1 MIINDDTDSNII
13 PTKEEKSFLNDYLEQ
28 AKNNQKEQSTF
39 IKTLIVMIILFIGTL
54 FGIFLFADNKDFLES
69 EFGQDSWITKVFI
82 QLTQSRANKEHA
94 DFVLPFG
101 PRKQN
106 ILLLG
111 VDSNG
116 ADSDLWVGTRTDTI
130 VLLSIDPKSKTL
142 NAISI
147 PRDSKVFLPKNMGVQ
162 KINAAHAIGGIN
174 MTIKTVEDTLGVKV
188 NRYIMVHD
196 DAVRKIVEALGGV
209 DIYVEKD
216 MRYHDYA
223 GKLHIDLK
231 KGQQHLDA
239 DQVVG
244 YLRFRHDAMGDIGRT
259 QRQQWFLRGL
269 LEELHKPQTIA
280 KIPQILSVAK
290 QYVKTDMSL
299 YEMSQ
304 YAAVAKHFDI
314 DNIEIATL
322 PGAPN
327 KKGYTSYW
335 ILDPEKTQEVVNRL
349 IYRKGDNGE
358 EKIEF
363 VASIMFSNE
372 NAKEG
377 NALIKEL
384 EANNVKVKCIGTSS
398 ATHAQ
403 FIAHTKDV
411 TKPYYN
417 HLKKKVPTLKAR
429 QFVYDPVNLYC
440 GDTDFTIIVAGQ

>member
-1 MIINDDTDSNII
+1 MNNIDENINNEENI
-13 PTKEEKSFLNDYLEQ
+13 KNESDFLNNYIKQ
-28 AKNNQKEQSTF
+28 AQSSRQEQSLF
-39 IKTLIVMIILFIGTL
+39 VKSLVLMIALFIGVL
-54 FGIFLFADNKDFLES
+54 FAIFLFADNKAFLES
-69 EFGQDSWITKVFI
+69 EFGKDSVITKIFMK
-82 QLTQSRANKEHA
+82 LTQSRANKEKA
-94 DFVLPFG
+94 EFALPFG

-116 ADSDLWVGTRTDTI
+116 ADADLWVGTRTDTI
-130 VLLSIDPKSKTL
+130 VLLSIDPRTRTL

-162 KINAAHAIGGIN
+162 KINAAHAIGGID
-174 MTIKTVEDTLGVKV
+174 MTIKTVEDTLGVHV
-188 NRYIMVHD
+188 DRYIMVHD

-209 DIYVEKD
+209 DIYVEKN

-223 GKLHIDLK
+223 GKLHIDLQ

-269 LEELHKPQTIA
+269 LQDMQKPQTIA

-290 QYVKTDMSL
+290 KYVKTDMSL

-304 YAAVAKHFDI
+304 YAAVAKHFDV

-335 ILDPEKTQEVVNRL
+335 ILDPDKTQEVVNRL
-349 IYRKGDNGE
+349 IYRDNKKS
-358 EKIEF
+358 EKVEF
-363 VASIMFSNE
+363 VASVMFSNDKT
-372 NAKEG
+372 AEG
-377 NALIKEL
+377 NALIKQL
-384 EANNVKVKCIGTSS
+384 EENNVKVKCTGTSN

-403 FIAHTKDV
+403 FIAHSKDV
-411 TKPYYN
+411 TNSYYN
-417 HLKKKVPTLKAR
+417 HLKKKVPGMKAR
-429 QFVYDPVNLYC
+429 QFVYDPVNYYC
-440 GDTDFTIIVAGQ
+440 SDTDFTIIVAGQ